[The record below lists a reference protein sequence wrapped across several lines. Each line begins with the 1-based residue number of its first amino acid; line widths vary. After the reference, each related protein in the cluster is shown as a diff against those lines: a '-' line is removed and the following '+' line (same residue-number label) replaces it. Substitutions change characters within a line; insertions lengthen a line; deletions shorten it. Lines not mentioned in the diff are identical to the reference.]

1 MWPHKTVIKAKCAQ
15 IKANL
20 FELPLKNNYWKET
33 ETIKIICKFN
43 SQTIEK
49 RGTNTYP
56 VTKVSTK

>member
-1 MWPHKTVIKAKCAQ
+1 MVIKAKCAQ

-33 ETIKIICKFN
+33 ETVKIICKFN